1 MSLPCLLLLYALGAA
16 RACRHQ
22 PTLLTSDCAAHCAT
36 TAPHPPHRH
45 HSSRASTM
53 VLPSLFVPVG
63 LMFVA
68 SRSSTS
74 PAVAL
79 CQRASRNFASSR
91 STSACAAAA
100 ISSLP
105 PLLSKD
111 GSASP
116 VDSVSLPDTLAGKR
130 VALYFAAG
138 WCPMCT
144 SFEPSLLQ
152 FREAAQDSDKPL
164 EIIYVPSDRT
174 EADAAKRA
182 AAMGMM
188 SVPVGED
195 ADAIKKQYKIWS
207 GAESMKLGFGRRSGV
222 PALVV
227 LGKEGTE
234 MEFLAAEAEGV
245 KALSSWPL
253 DDADGVW

>member
-1 MSLPCLLLLYALGAA
+1 
-16 RACRHQ
+16 
-22 PTLLTSDCAAHCAT
+22 
-36 TAPHPPHRH
+36 
-45 HSSRASTM
+45 M
-53 VLPSLFVPVG
+53 VLPSLFVPLG

-74 PAVAL
+74 PAAAL
-79 CQRASRNFASSR
+79 CQRASRNFASSA
-91 STSACAAAA
+91 STSACAAAV
-100 ISSLP
+100 SSLP
-105 PLLSKD
+105 ALLSKD

-116 VDSVSLPDTLAGKR
+116 VPSDSLSDALGGKR

-144 SFEPSLLQ
+144 RFEPSLLQ
-152 FREAAQDSDKPL
+152 FRDAAQESDRPL

-174 EADAAKRA
+174 EADAIQRA
-182 AAMGMM
+182 AAMNMM

-227 LGKEGTE
+227 LGGKEGKE

-245 KALSSWPL
+245 KALRSWPL
-253 DDADGVW
+253 DEADGVW

>member
-1 MSLPCLLLLYALGAA
+1 
-16 RACRHQ
+16 
-22 PTLLTSDCAAHCAT
+22 
-36 TAPHPPHRH
+36 
-45 HSSRASTM
+45 
-53 VLPSLFVPVG
+53 
-63 LMFVA
+63 
-68 SRSSTS
+68 
-74 PAVAL
+74 
-79 CQRASRNFASSR
+79 
-91 STSACAAAA
+91 
-100 ISSLP
+100 
-105 PLLSKD
+105 
-111 GSASP
+111 
-116 VDSVSLPDTLAGKR
+116 
-130 VALYFAAG
+130 
-138 WCPMCT
+138 MCT